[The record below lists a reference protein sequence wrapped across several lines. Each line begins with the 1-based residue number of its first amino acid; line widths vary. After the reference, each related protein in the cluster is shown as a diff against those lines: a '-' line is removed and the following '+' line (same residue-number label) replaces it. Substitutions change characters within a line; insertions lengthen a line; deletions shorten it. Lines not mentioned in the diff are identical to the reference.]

1 MGSATSVI
9 QAKHR
14 TESFAEYSVGE
25 SVNSTATVVW
35 FLPAILL
42 NGPPAPVPELVKDS
56 AYHRSYLPQTV
67 SNELFALLQRQ
78 VNLKSPASNSAP
90 SAEHNLVAKHFG
102 CRRDAD
108 TVIAFDRWGSNYES
122 WSKVEVAPQ
131 PLKDL
136 RARLQTSHNLSPNTL
151 NAIAVTC
158 YHNGAEAY
166 EAAHRITTTAL
177 QVGSSVFCV
186 FLGSERDF
194 VLCSNSDHGK
204 CNKTDMTVYKEWNAR
219 HGDLFIL
226 GPKSNTAFCH
236 ALLKNPAQK
245 GLHICI
251 VLRTVDKSFVDYTV
265 LPKPATYASGVV
277 KYFAVECITATGF
290 DDPGTREHLSNLIS
304 AREAR
309 VRKGRQGAVAGNDK
323 AMVHAAQQAVLDSSK
338 RV

>member
-35 FLPAILL
+35 GLPAILL
-42 NGPPAPVPELVKDS
+42 NGPPAQAPELVKDS
-56 AYHRSYLPQTV
+56 VYHCSYLPPTV
-67 SNELFALLQRQ
+67 SNELFALLQRE
-78 VNLKSPASNSAP
+78 VHLKPPASKCPP
-90 SAEHNLVAKHFG
+90 SAEHNLVTKYFG
-102 CRRDAD
+102 CRRHVD
-108 TVIAFDRWGSNYES
+108 TAIAFDRWGSNYES
-122 WSKVEVAPQ
+122 WSKVEAAPQ
-131 PLKDL
+131 PLQDL
-136 RARLQTSHNLSPNTL
+136 RARLQAACNLPPLTL
-151 NAIAVTC
+151 NAIAVT
-158 YHNGAEAY
+158 YYQNGAEAY
-166 EAAHRITTTAL
+166 EAAHRVTTTAL
-177 QVGSSVFCV
+177 QAGSSVFCV

-194 VLCSNSDHGK
+194 VLCSNSDNGK
-204 CNKTDMTVYKEWNAR
+204 FNKTEMTVYKEWHAR
-219 HGDLFIL
+219 NGDLFVL

-236 ALLKNPAQK
+236 ALLKDPAQK

-265 LPKPATYASGVV
+265 LPKPATYANGVT

-290 DDPGTREHLSNLIS
+290 DDPGTREHLSDLIS

-309 VRKGRQGAVAGNDK
+309 VRKGRQGAVAGNNK
-323 AMVHAAQQAVLDSSK
+323 ATVHAAQQAVLMSGK

>member
-1 MGSATSVI
+1 MGSATSVV

-14 TESFAEYSVGE
+14 AESFAEHSVGE
-25 SVNSTATVVW
+25 SINSNATALW
-35 FLPAILL
+35 GLPASLL
-42 NGPPAPVPELVKDS
+42 NGPHAPEPEHVKDS
-56 AYHRSYLPQTV
+56 VYISSYLPKTTG
-67 SNELFALLQRQ
+67 NELFTLLQSQ
-78 VNLKSPASNSAP
+78 VHLKSQTSKCAP
-90 SAEHNLVAKHFG
+90 SGEHNLVTKYFG
-102 CRRDAD
+102 CRRDVD
-108 TVIAFDRWGSNYES
+108 TAIAFDRWGSNYES

-136 RARLQTSHNLSPNTL
+136 RATLQAAYSLPLSTL
-151 NAIAVTC
+151 NAIAVT
-158 YHNGAEAY
+158 YHQDGVEAY

-194 VLCSNSDHGK
+194 VLCSSSDNGK
-204 CNKTDMTVYKEWNAR
+204 CNKTEMTVYKEWRAR

-236 ALLKNPAQK
+236 ALLKDPAQK

-265 LPKPATYASGVV
+265 LPKPATYANGVV
-277 KYFAVECITATGF
+277 KYFAVDCITSTGF
-290 DDPGTREHLSNLIS
+290 DDSGTREHLSDLIT

-323 AMVHAAQQAVLDSSK
+323 ATVHAAQQAVLDSSK